1 MTRHAQDRS
10 DDFSAGRRGGPDP
23 ARRRDRGSTGL
34 AEHGPVD
41 DPVVTARALFK
52 VFGRGENAVTA
63 LDGVDVSIARARFT
77 AIMGP
82 SGSGKSTLMHCLAG
96 LESATSGT
104 IALDGQEIT
113 SMSQRRLTRLR
124 RERIG
129 FVFQSFNLVPSLTAG
144 ENITLPLDIARR
156 KVERSHFDQVVEAVG
171 LSDRLSHRPAEL
183 SGGQV
188 QRTACARSIVGR
200 PAVVFA
206 DEPTGNLDSRATEQV
221 LRVLRSSVDDFDQS
235 VVMVTHEAEAAAW
248 ADTVLFLRD
257 GRVVAEMNDPDRDRV
272 LEALHDLGSPGG
284 GSIGR
289 GRSAGASGAG
299 GITGSTAGTAGSTAG
314 AVPTPPG
321 DGPAAGP
328 AGAQGAA
335 L

>member
-1 MTRHAQDRS
+1 MTRHAQDCS

-156 KVERSHFDQVVEAVG
+156 KVERSRFDQVVEAVG

-206 DEPTGNLDSRATEQV
+206 DEPTGALDQATGHEVMQ
-221 LRVLRSSVDDFDQS
+221 LLTTTCRMSGATL
-235 VVMVTHEAEAAAW
+235 VVVTHDPQVAAW
-248 ADTVLFLRD
+248 CERLVEIRD
-257 GRVVAEMNDPDRDRV
+257 GRIHAD
-272 LEALHDLGSPGG
+272 SKTGG
-284 GSIGR
+284 AR
-289 GRSAGASGAG
+289 
-299 GITGSTAGTAGSTAG
+299 
-314 AVPTPPG
+314 
-321 DGPAAGP
+321 
-328 AGAQGAA
+328 
-335 L
+335 